1 MQSPHC
7 NLFPF
12 TQQWKGRQRGE
23 EREKVIV
30 IRRPP
35 FEATNAPTNDPM
47 EEEEGDRARGLPY
60 MRSAL
65 DGGSQTRLFMG
76 SPISAVAWPKV
87 NSLSFS
93 FYPRPSSGAPVAK
106 KKQTTKTMET
116 SSVAMVRKSKIV
128 VYITYGSPQCNGLL
142 AVCVVAAGERFRK
155 TGTHSHGSQHSN
167 NQTCNAVDSVSQAL
181 VLDENG
187 LLRVLLRVKIS
198 KQSTR

>member
-1 MQSPHC
+1 
-7 NLFPF
+7 
-12 TQQWKGRQRGE
+12 
-23 EREKVIV
+23 
-30 IRRPP
+30 
-35 FEATNAPTNDPM
+35 M

-87 NSLSFS
+87 NSLSSS

-128 VYITYGSPQCNGLL
+128 VDVSYGSPQRAMLSRMRDYFCLDITLSFRGVSASFSVQANAMIAMNDAQITLSTLCHTPQSFTKCSISHFAFLQPRTL
-142 AVCVVAAGERFRK
+142 ARCSDYVKHVPINDVQGGPIGFY
-155 TGTHSHGSQHSN
+155 TGS
-167 NQTCNAVDSVSQAL
+167 
-181 VLDENG
+181 
-187 LLRVLLRVKIS
+187 
-198 KQSTR
+198 